1 MLKFAFAAL
10 ACVLTAAPAAAQD
23 YPNKPIRLIISF
35 GAGGGAD
42 IVGRILGQAIAE
54 RLGQPVVIENKPGAA
69 GTIGNELV
77 ARADKD
83 GYTLGIMTAG
93 QIIAAVMN
101 KSLRY
106 DTATAFE
113 PIGMV
118 GTTNLIIVTRPDFP
132 ASNAKELIAA
142 AKANPGKISVASPGF
157 GATQHM
163 SAELF
168 RQTAGIEMLHVP
180 FRTSSEAIA
189 AVLGKQVD
197 ILFDTVL
204 PVTGPVQSG
213 QLKAIAVTGKDRYA
227 ALPDVPPAI
236 ESGMLP
242 GYNVT
247 TWYGLFA
254 PRGTPPEVI
263 AKLDK
268 TLNEAIRDPAVR
280 ERLIKAGVAVQ
291 GSTPEEFGKFMAAEL
306 ARWNKVREAA
316 GIAQQ

>member
-1 MLKFAFAAL
+1 MLKIVFAAL
-10 ACVLTAAPAAAQD
+10 ACLLATAPATAQD

-42 IVGRILGQAIAE
+42 IVGRILGATMAE
-54 RLGQPVVIENKPGAA
+54 KLGQPVVIENKPGAA

-236 ESGMLP
+236 ESGLLP

-254 PRGTPPEVI
+254 PSGTPPHVV
-263 AKLDK
+263 AKLHK
-268 TLNEAIRDPAVR
+268 TVSESIKEEAVR
-280 ERLIKAGVAVQ
+280 EKLVKAGVAVQ
-291 GSTPEEFGKFMAAEL
+291 GSTPEEFGKFMAGEL